1 MADGIDMIQRIQQ
14 SPTPLSG
21 PNGIGPAK
29 GNFAATLAEE
39 TRKQESLK
47 VSSHAQKRLDSSQV
61 TLTDSHL
68 ERIGGAMERA
78 TEKGANQS
86 LIMLD
91 NLALVVSVKNRVV
104 ITAVDNARMK
114 DAVFTNIDSVVIA

>member
-1 MADGIDMIQRIQQ
+1 MADRIDLIPGIQQ
-14 SPTPLSG
+14 SPAPSTG
-21 PNGIGPAK
+21 TNGVGPAK
-29 GNFAATLAEE
+29 GNFAVTLAEE
-39 TRKQESLK
+39 TKKQESLR
-47 VSSHAQKRLDSSQV
+47 VSSHAQKRLNSSQV

-68 ERIGGAMERA
+68 ERIGGAVERA

-114 DAVFTNIDSVVIA
+114 DAIFTNIDSVVIA